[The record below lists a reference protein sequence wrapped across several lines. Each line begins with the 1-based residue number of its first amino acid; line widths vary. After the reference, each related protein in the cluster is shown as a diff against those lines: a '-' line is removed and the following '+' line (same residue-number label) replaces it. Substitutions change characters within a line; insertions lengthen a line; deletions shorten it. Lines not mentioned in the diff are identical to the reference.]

1 MKIEFRIRNM
11 FSNKFCLFWMITPIR
26 IDFDAHYYK
35 IGFGS
40 GNLREHNYP
49 IRKLFKE
56 AKVARKKL

>member
-11 FSNKFCLFWMITPIR
+11 FSNEFGLIWTITPIR
-26 IDFDAHYYK
+26 IDFDGHYYK

-40 GNLREHNYP
+40 GHLRKHNYP

-56 AKVARKKL
+56 AKVAWKEL